1 MNIRKYAFV
10 MKVFQPR
17 RLFGGPTISDEVTSL
32 AIIAITMTVA
42 LP

>member
-1 MNIRKYAFV
+1 MNFRKYSFV

-17 RLFGGPTISDEVTSL
+17 RLFGRPTISDEVTSL
-32 AIIAITMTVA
+32 AIIAITVA